1 VGATFSRDLTNST
14 NSTNLTNLTIS
25 TIFHLLLTPDTR
37 HLIPGFWLLDSVICG
52 FQGAYLI
59 KELERFQ
66 ILL

>member
-14 NSTNLTNLTIS
+14 NSTN
-25 TIFHLLLTPDTR
+25 FHLLLTPDTR